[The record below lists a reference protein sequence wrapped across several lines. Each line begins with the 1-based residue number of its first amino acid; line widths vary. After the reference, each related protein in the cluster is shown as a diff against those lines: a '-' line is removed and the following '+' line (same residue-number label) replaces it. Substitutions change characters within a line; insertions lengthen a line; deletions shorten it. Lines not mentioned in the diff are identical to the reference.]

1 MKSIETMVNGILF
14 LGLAA
19 IGYSGYIAYKT
30 DKICSKINL
39 SVDKLSDQ
47 VDVDIPDILIKNA
60 VNLAVDRAVQVSVK
74 NATTMAVE
82 QVRGDISNKV
92 RNSIERA
99 YSDLKEDVQNEMHK
113 QIGNIDVSSIR
124 QEVVKKA
131 SERAAEKF
139 DRDLENVLEKYNR
152 DLNNV
157 SRIYKY
163 IAQSISSHED
173 NKGMTFR
180 VA

>member
-1 MKSIETMVNGILF
+1 MGEEKRGSF
-14 LGLAA
+14 LHKRRRWPE
-19 IGYSGYIAYKT
+19 SGFWK
-30 DKICSKINL
+30 
-39 SVDKLSDQ
+39 
-47 VDVDIPDILIKNA
+47 
-60 VNLAVDRAVQVSVK
+60 
-74 NATTMAVE
+74 
-82 QVRGDISNKV
+82 
-92 RNSIERA
+92 
-99 YSDLKEDVQNEMHK
+99 
-113 QIGNIDVSSIR
+113 
-124 QEVVKKA
+124 EVVKNA